1 MATYTGK
8 PVTLPRPINQIYE
21 KVADLSQYRDLVEQ
35 LPAEQREQLNGVE
48 FDGETVRMDAPSIGH
63 RVPHQRAH
71 SSHPRRLRSRRLPRA
86 SFAQHQ
92 P

>member
-8 PVTLPRPINQIYE
+8 PVTLPRPIKQIYE

-48 FDGETVRMDAPSIGH
+48 FDGETVRMDAPSIGQIVFRISERTAPTH
-63 RVPHQRAH
+63 
-71 SSHPRRLRSRRLPRA
+71 RRLPRA